1 MLIHDALDTLN
12 QDTLVSLPLDNELR
26 MPLCLTAVWALQPSL
41 GITYSTRQQTSADT
55 ISRALAAFTPFTFPG
70 ALSIAIQITQDGNNC
85 AKDDEE
91 KRKNPAVKHGPSLSV
106 FGYFCSDAQGSRVV
120 AVVPPWPSR
129 REYKCILTLPGPE
142 VYWFYPCRRRHVVD
156 PRFLHP
162 AFRIAGND
170 AAKATSSTQL
180 QQLFRWQSRK
190 ISPHAKCWMSV
201 ISLLDVARAEMRVPI
216 MHMKANTPDR
226 PTMTR
231 VCWAVTCSTKRSFFD
246 DCSHEHTREGDI
258 ERGLKVLGSKTDH
271 GARDRGLFEK
281 EEWSACVGLVK
292 GTHRGSLMDPNGL
305 MSLSNSPFSW
315 SIRSNDGAVF
325 FRGKRAV
332 LSKILQQNCSLAFC
346 PGDTVVMSL
355 DRLSGEFSAAVISV
369 DEMSNART
377 SEERSF
383 ILQDAAMNR
392 LQRLGKIARSEI
404 EREEGFVPEREASGA
419 DKLLDGLFPAI
430 SLLTDLKN
438 HVVEFHEIKLLH
450 AEGSIEE
457 QEVKEEVNRAE
468 LDPPVSPRRPKPATA
483 EKDSPHIRMKLWTSQ
498 TNRLGAQHIALA
510 SEPGAREQF
519 FRDMS
524 SFSEEADLDLV
535 RLLNTYTNDLRKELG
550 HLDGLRL
557 QTHEISLEAV
567 PLDRDTVLINY
578 PTLWGFGE
586 STLRSRMHVIH
597 ALNRAVRRNMGI
609 FDWTEAFRAKA
620 DRRPPGSS
628 NASGLGARLLQR
640 RGLIYTSTKMEVWTQ
655 ALNLTMQTSGDSLNP
670 NAGLEFGVAPCMRP
684 SRYNKSSQLQVERRP
699 SITINRLVDF
709 NKAPSSRG
717 TSDGKSVMQQ
727 TIQEFGYGQV
737 SPIGLRQR
745 DRAFHVYFEG
755 ERSVD
760 VGGPYREVLTQI
772 VADME
777 KDNVLVPTPNNKGKT
792 GTFQGCLV
800 PNPHVAGDSSSHV
813 LKYTHVFV
821 GQIIG
826 IALRTKNPI
835 VLNMPPLIWK
845 LLVGQRA
852 DREDLRGLDLAFVE
866 QHDAVLREEIEEV
879 GGAKV
884 GAAGALP
891 VNGKRIA
898 LLEQGRLDE
907 LSSCTTAMRQGI
919 ATICPLRLVELFSWN
934 ELEFLVC
941 RSADID
947 VQELRGLTRYKG
959 GLSENHP
966 SVVLLWRVLEGF
978 TQSEKVRFLRFVSGR
993 ARLSSNFVLTIVP
1006 LGGRRRPG
1014 AQPLPAA
1021 STCFSILELPTWPHS
1036 VEELREK
1043 LLYAVS
1049 HCQAMDGDA

>member
-1 MLIHDALDTLN
+1 
-12 QDTLVSLPLDNELR
+12 
-26 MPLCLTAVWALQPSL
+26 
-41 GITYSTRQQTSADT
+41 
-55 ISRALAAFTPFTFPG
+55 
-70 ALSIAIQITQDGNNC
+70 
-85 AKDDEE
+85 
-91 KRKNPAVKHGPSLSV
+91 
-106 FGYFCSDAQGSRVV
+106 
-120 AVVPPWPSR
+120 
-129 REYKCILTLPGPE
+129 
-142 VYWFYPCRRRHVVD
+142 
-156 PRFLHP
+156 
-162 AFRIAGND
+162 
-170 AAKATSSTQL
+170 
-180 QQLFRWQSRK
+180 
-190 ISPHAKCWMSV
+190 
-201 ISLLDVARAEMRVPI
+201 
-216 MHMKANTPDR
+216 
-226 PTMTR
+226 
-231 VCWAVTCSTKRSFFD
+231 
-246 DCSHEHTREGDI
+246 
-258 ERGLKVLGSKTDH
+258 
-271 GARDRGLFEK
+271 
-281 EEWSACVGLVK
+281 
-292 GTHRGSLMDPNGL
+292 
-305 MSLSNSPFSW
+305 
-315 SIRSNDGAVF
+315 
-325 FRGKRAV
+325 
-332 LSKILQQNCSLAFC
+332 
-346 PGDTVVMSL
+346 
-355 DRLSGEFSAAVISV
+355 
-369 DEMSNART
+369 
-377 SEERSF
+377 
-383 ILQDAAMNR
+383 
-392 LQRLGKIARSEI
+392 
-404 EREEGFVPEREASGA
+404 
-419 DKLLDGLFPAI
+419 
-430 SLLTDLKN
+430 
-438 HVVEFHEIKLLH
+438 
-450 AEGSIEE
+450 
-457 QEVKEEVNRAE
+457 
-468 LDPPVSPRRPKPATA
+468 
-483 EKDSPHIRMKLWTSQ
+483 MKLWTSQ

-835 VLNMPPLIWK
+835 VLN
-845 LLVGQRA
+845 
-852 DREDLRGLDLAFVE
+852 
-866 QHDAVLREEIEEV
+866 
-879 GGAKV
+879 
-884 GAAGALP
+884 
-891 VNGKRIA
+891 
-898 LLEQGRLDE
+898 
-907 LSSCTTAMRQGI
+907 T
-919 ATICPLRLVELFSWN
+919 
-934 ELEFLVC
+934 
-941 RSADID
+941 
-947 VQELRGLTRYKG
+947 Y
-959 GLSENHP
+959 HP
-966 SVVLLWRVLEGF
+966 CL
-978 TQSEKVRFLRFVSGR
+978 
-993 ARLSSNFVLTIVP
+993 
-1006 LGGRRRPG
+1006 
-1014 AQPLPAA
+1014 
-1021 STCFSILELPTWPHS
+1021 ILEKLPSLEHRTQFRYDNEQAQSPRP
-1036 VEELREK
+1036 L
-1043 LLYAVS
+1043 VS
-1049 HCQAMDGDA
+1049 FRQESP